1 MPQKPSLT
9 IHGGAGSISH
19 SSLPPSSPLYTAYT
33 ASIREVLR
41 ATYPLLLAGHSALT
55 AATHAVT
62 LLEDNPLFN
71 ASKGSVFTRDGR
83 NELEA
88 SVMVSRGYRKRGVG
102 VAMLTTVKNPIL
114 LARELLVRGEG
125 DGGQGHNFLSG
136 AEAEKLAVEWGCE
149 VVSPGYFWTERR
161 WEEHL
166 RGLKK
171 EKGYSAGGG
180 VPDEDP
186 TGESAEYLPQGTVG
200 CVAMD
205 IHGTLCVATST
216 GGLTNKLPGRIGDTP
231 TPAAGFWAEEWRVPA
246 PSPSTPS
253 PSISASFWNLLT
265 TCIPTAALTPISE
278 KQPLLEE
285 NTDHPTPPCTRAVA
299 LSGTGNGDYFLRLAV
314 AHNIAAR
321 CRFGGLSLKE
331 AAEAVVGRGGEMQRA
346 AGERWGLGDGSGGVI
361 GLDEKGNVVMVM
373 NCGGMFRGYIDE
385 EGKARVGVYWDEK
398 ET

>member
-1 MPQKPSLT
+1 MPRKPSLT

-33 ASIREVLR
+33 TSIREVLES
-41 ATYPLLLAGHSALT
+41 TYPLLLAGHSALT
-55 AATHAVT
+55 AATHAAT
-62 LLEDNPLFN
+62 LLENNPLFN
-71 ASKGSVFTRDGR
+71 AGKGSVFTRDGR

-102 VAMLTTVKNPIL
+102 VAMLTRVKNPIL

-125 DGGQGHNFLSG
+125 GVGADAGQGHNFLSG
-136 AEAEKLAVEWGCE
+136 AEAERLAEEWGCE
-149 VVSPGYFWTERR
+149 MVDPGYFWTERR

-171 EKGYSAGGG
+171 ENGYSASGG
-180 VPDEDP
+180 VPDEDLQMEK
-186 TGESAEYLPQGTVG
+186 GEYLSQGTVG

-231 TPAAGFWAEEWRVPA
+231 TLAAGFWAEEWRVNTIPA
-246 PSPSTPS
+246 LPDVDHH
-253 PSISASFWNLLT
+253 
-265 TCIPTAALTPISE
+265 
-278 KQPLLEE
+278 KQPR
-285 NTDHPTPPCTRAVA
+285 TRAVA

-314 AHNIAAR
+314 AHNISSR

-346 AGERWGLGDGSGGVI
+346 AGERWGLGDGSGGII
-361 GLDEKGNVVMVM
+361 GLDEKGDVVMVM
-373 NCGGMFRGYIDE
+373 NCGGMFRGYIDK

-398 ET
+398 EI

>member
-9 IHGGAGSISH
+9 INGGAGSISR

-33 ASIREVLR
+33 TSLREVLQT
-41 ATYPLLLAGHSALT
+41 TYPLLLAGHSAL
-55 AATHAVT
+55 AVATHAVT
-62 LLEDNPLFN
+62 LLENNPLFN
-71 ASKGSVFTRDGR
+71 AGKGSVFTRDGR

-102 VAMLTTVKNPIL
+102 VAMLTKVKNPIL

-125 DGGQGHNFLSG
+125 DGGASSGQGHNFLSG
-136 AEAEKLAVEWGCE
+136 AEAERLAVEWGCE
-149 VVSPGYFWTERR
+149 VVDPGYFWTERR

-171 EKGYSAGGG
+171 EKGYSTSGGT
-180 VPDEDP
+180 PDEGLP
-186 TGESAEYLPQGTVG
+186 GEKAEYLPQGTVG

-205 IHGTLCVATST
+205 IHGNLCTATST

-231 TPAAGFWAEEWRVPA
+231 TLAAGFWAEEWQASVPA
-246 PSPSTPS
+246 PR
-253 PSISASFWNLLT
+253 
-265 TCIPTAALTPISE
+265 
-278 KQPLLEE
+278 K
-285 NTDHPTPPCTRAVA
+285 H
-299 LSGTGNGDYFLRLAV
+299 YFLRLAV

-321 CRFGGLSLKE
+321 CRFGGLSLEE
-331 AAEAVVGRGGEMQRA
+331 AAVAVVGRGGEMQRA
-346 AGERWGLGDGSGGVI
+346 AGERWGLGDGAGGII
-361 GLDEKGNVVMVM
+361 GLDEKGNVVMAM

>member
-1 MPQKPSLT
+1 
-9 IHGGAGSISH
+9 
-19 SSLPPSSPLYTAYT
+19 
-33 ASIREVLR
+33 
-41 ATYPLLLAGHSALT
+41 
-55 AATHAVT
+55 
-62 LLEDNPLFN
+62 
-71 ASKGSVFTRDGR
+71 
-83 NELEA
+83 
-88 SVMVSRGYRKRGVG
+88 MVSRGYRKRGVG
-102 VAMLTTVKNPIL
+102 VAMLTKVKNPIL

-125 DGGQGHNFLSG
+125 DGGASSGQGHNFLSG
-136 AEAEKLAVEWGCE
+136 KEAEKLAVEWGCE
-149 VVSPGYFWTERR
+149 VVDPGYFWTERR

-171 EKGYSAGGG
+171 EKEFSASDG
-180 VPDEDP
+180 VPDEDLQ
-186 TGESAEYLPQGTVG
+186 GENAEYLPQGTVG

-205 IHGTLCVATST
+205 IHGNLCAATST

-231 TPAAGFWAEEWRVPA
+231 TLAAGFWAEEWQANVPA
-246 PSPSTPS
+246 LNLPSS
-253 PSISASFWNLLT
+253 SILTSFWNLLT
-265 TCIPTAALTPISE
+265 SCLPTAASTSANE
-278 KQPLLEE
+278 KQPLLEGSV
-285 NTDHPTPPCTRAVA
+285 DHPTRPPTRAVA
-299 LSGTGNGDYFLRLAV
+299 LSGTGNGDYFLRLAA